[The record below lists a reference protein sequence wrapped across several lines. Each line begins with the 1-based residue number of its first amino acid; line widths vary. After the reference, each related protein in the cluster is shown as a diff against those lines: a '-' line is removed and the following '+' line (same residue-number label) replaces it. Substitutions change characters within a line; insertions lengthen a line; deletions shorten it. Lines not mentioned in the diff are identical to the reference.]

1 MRRVKSFGV
10 MLTEWMDPGFE
21 VNIKGK
27 ARSVQRRCKSKK
39 HIDFSR
45 KRVTRSQSKKCK
57 AMVGRRKMTP
67 DNNVSGVGGKE
78 DSPLLSESLN
88 TTASVRKL
96 AEESI
101 ELGELLGLK
110 VVANKE
116 DAIKRITES
125 LKKARVPKST
135 SKTKRAV

>member
-1 MRRVKSFGV
+1 
-10 MLTEWMDPGFE
+10 MDPGFE

-45 KRVTRSQSKKCK
+45 KMVTRSQSKKCK
-57 AMVGRRKMTP
+57 EMAGRSKIILKS
-67 DNNVSGVGGKE
+67 NVSGVGGKE
-78 DSPLLSESLN
+78 GSPLESTSVN
-88 TTASVRKL
+88 TTESVRKL